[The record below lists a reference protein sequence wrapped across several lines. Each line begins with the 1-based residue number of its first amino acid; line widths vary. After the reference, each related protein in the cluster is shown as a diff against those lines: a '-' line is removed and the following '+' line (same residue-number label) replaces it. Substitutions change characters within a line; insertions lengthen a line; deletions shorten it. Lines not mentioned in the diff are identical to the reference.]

1 MLLDARSVALHLRVE
16 SIWVPLFNGSNNS
29 LSRLVITWPILAV
42 IAVASG
48 AVLERVETLA
58 VQLEAFALLT
68 IARQTLLTKWALEKG
83 SKARG

>member
-16 SIWVPLFNGSNNS
+16 CIWVPLFNGSNNGF
-29 LSRLVITWPILAV
+29 SRFVITWSILAV

-58 VQLEAFALLT
+58 VQLEALALL
-68 IARQTLLTKWALEKG
+68 AVA
-83 SKARG
+83 